1 MTKIRAILLDDEEKA
16 LESLQLKITRF
27 FPEIEIVETILNP
40 EKAINVINRLQPELV
55 FIDIEMPVLSGFD
68 VLSKIK
74 NPIFEVIFVTAYSN
88 YAIEAIQHCAIGYVV
103 KPIDNDEL
111 KQAINNAIKNITQ
124 KTAFQKNTQLLEY
137 LSGNNGQN
145 SIAIPSQKGISF
157 IKIKNI
163 IRFEGVDGYT
173 KIFIKDESPIL
184 SSYSIGKFCKLV
196 QNQSFYLC
204 HKSHLI
210 NLNFVVSILKEGMI
224 ELSDRS
230 KIPIAKSKRS
240 AFILRMQGL

>member
-1 MTKIRAILLDDEEKA
+1 MTNIKAILLDDEEKA
-16 LESLQLKITRF
+16 LEGLQLKIMRF
-27 FPEIEIVETILNP
+27 FPEIEIIKTISNP
-40 EKAINVINRLQPELV
+40 KKAIDIINELQPELV

-68 VLSKIK
+68 VLSKVN
-74 NPIFEVIFVTAYSN
+74 NPNFEVIFVTAYSN

-111 KQAINNAIKNITQ
+111 KQAIKNAIKNITQ
-124 KTAFQKNTQLLEY
+124 KTTLKKNVQLLEY
-137 LSGNNGQN
+137 LSGNTTQS
-145 SIAIPSQKGISF
+145 SIAIPSQKGLNF

-173 KIFIKDESPIL
+173 NIYIKNEMPIL

-196 QNQSFYLC
+196 QNQSFFLC

-210 NLNFVVSILKEGMI
+210 NLKYVTSILKEGII
-224 ELSDRS
+224 ELSDNS
-230 KIPIAKSKRS
+230 KTPIAKSKR
-240 AFILRMQGL
+240 AELILQMQNL